1 MPSPATYPLDTIS
14 KLLDLTP
21 RRVQQLA
28 KEGVIPR
35 AEHGRYELVPAV
47 RGYIRYLK
55 ERSIAPGVISFDE
68 ARHRKLAAE
77 AEMAEIELAKARA
90 DVVRIDDVAQQWD
103 AILSGV
109 RTRLL
114 ALPTKVAPMVAVEND
129 QSIVKEMIEDGVY
142 SALGELAAG
151 FSDSAGRQNEPE
163 PGIAEQPEPD
173 GSADKT
179 DDKRVGRPRKKA
191 KPGS

>member
-1 MPSPATYPLDTIS
+1 MSDQPVYPAKVIASLFDITE
-14 KLLDLTP
+14 
-21 RRVQQLA
+21 RRVQQLVA
-28 KEGVIPR
+28 QGVIPKTER
-35 AEHGRYELVPAV
+35 GRYELFPAV
-47 RGYIRYLK
+47 QGYIKFLR
-55 ERSIAPGVISFDE
+55 ERKLSEAVVSLDE
-68 ARHRKLAAE
+68 ARQRKLAAE
-77 AEMAEIELAKARA
+77 AELAEIELAKARA
-90 DVVRIDDVAQQWD
+90 DVVRIDDVARQWD

-151 FSDSAGRQNEPE
+151 LSDSAGRPE
-163 PGIAEQPEPD
+163 PGIAEQPEPV
-173 GSADKT
+173 GSADKA

-191 KPGS
+191 QPRS

>member
-1 MPSPATYPLDTIS
+1 MSDQPVYPAKVIASLFDITE
-14 KLLDLTP
+14 
-21 RRVQQLA
+21 RRVQQLVA
-28 KEGVIPR
+28 QGVIPKTER
-35 AEHGRYELVPAV
+35 GRYELFPAV
-47 RGYIRYLK
+47 QGYIKFLR
-55 ERSIAPGVISFDE
+55 ERKLSEAVVSLDE
-68 ARHRKLAAE
+68 ARQRKLAAE

-90 DVVRIDDVAQQWD
+90 DVVRIDDVARQWD

-151 FSDSAGRQNEPE
+151 LSDSVGRPE
-163 PGIAEQPEPD
+163 PGIAELPEPV
-173 GSADKT
+173 GSADKA
-179 DDKRVGRPRKKA
+179 DDKRVGRPGAKA
-191 KPGS
+191 QSGG

>member
-1 MPSPATYPLDTIS
+1 MSDQPVYPAKVIASLFDITE
-14 KLLDLTP
+14 
-21 RRVQQLA
+21 RRVQQLVA
-28 KEGVIPR
+28 QGVIPKTER
-35 AEHGRYELVPAV
+35 GRYELFPAV
-47 RGYIRYLK
+47 QGYIKFLR
-55 ERSIAPGVISFDE
+55 ERKLSEAVVSLDE
-68 ARHRKLAAE
+68 ARQRKLAAE

-90 DVVRIDDVAQQWD
+90 DVVRIDDVARQWD

-151 FSDSAGRQNEPE
+151 LSDSAGRPE
-163 PGIAEQPEPD
+163 PGIA
-173 GSADKT
+173 
-179 DDKRVGRPRKKA
+179 
-191 KPGS
+191 